1 MTSWPRGWPLASS
14 CTMSFKTGY
23 GLQNKF
29 SENHFFCKN
38 QRISST
44 LIHVLIESKSLCIW
58 WRILFLLSPKL
69 FLNIGYLFLFL
80 SLSYAHTCIL
90 THTVRLFFNIT
101 SSNAQQSIAQTHTCI
116 SLLRSLTITKADIN
130 VIMHSNTHAFTLAP
144 SRAHKTTL
152 THIRAGGQT
161 YTLSNTHTYFVNITF
176 PLNRSLFLMLSSY
189 PTRSLLRKCRSH
201 KLT

>member
-1 MTSWPRGWPLASS
+1 MD
-14 CTMSFKTGY
+14 F
-23 GLQNKF
+23 KF
-29 SENHFFCKN
+29 SFLKIIFCKN

-58 WRILFLLSPKL
+58 LRILFLLSPEL

-80 SLSYAHTCIL
+80 SLLRTHLHTH
-90 THTVRLFFNIT
+90 THSHTVRLFFNIT

-116 SLLRSLTITKADIN
+116 SLSLSHTITKADTN
-130 VIMHSNTHAFTLAP
+130 VIMHANTHAFILAP

-161 YTLSNTHTYFVNITF
+161 FTLSNTHTHT
-176 PLNRSLFLMLSSY
+176 LSI
-189 PTRSLLRKCRSH
+189 
-201 KLT
+201 